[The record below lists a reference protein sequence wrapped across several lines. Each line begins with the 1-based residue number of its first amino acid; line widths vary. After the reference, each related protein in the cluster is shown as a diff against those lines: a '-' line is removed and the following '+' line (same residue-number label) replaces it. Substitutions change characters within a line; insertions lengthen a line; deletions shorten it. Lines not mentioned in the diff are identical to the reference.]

1 VTSAPG
7 DTLRVTPG
15 QLYHGF
21 LYAGARGFGGA
32 MPWAR
37 RMLVEER
44 RWLTPREFTDAFS
57 LCNFLPG
64 PNIVNMSV
72 IVGSRFGG
80 PRGAVAAFTGLLTV
94 PLLVVL
100 TLAALY
106 SRFGQLPA
114 IDAVLRG
121 VGASAGGLVL
131 AAGLKM
137 AEGLPRTVLGFGFMI
152 VAFVAIGLLR
162 WPLMPVLFTLAP
174 LSVAA
179 AWLHR
184 R

>member
-1 VTSAPG
+1 MTAAPG

-15 QLYHGF
+15 ELYRGF
-21 LYAGARGFGGA
+21 LNAGARGFGGT

-44 RWLTPREFTDAFS
+44 RWLTPQEFTDAFG

-72 IVGSRFGG
+72 VVGSRFAGL
-80 PRGAVAAFTGLLTV
+80 RGAVAAFTGLLTV

-106 SRFGQLPA
+106 SRFGHLPA

-137 AEGLPRTVLGFGFMI
+137 AEGLPRTALGFGFMI

-162 WPLMPVLFTLAP
+162 LPLLPVLFTLAP

-179 AWLHR
+179 AWLR
-184 R
+184 RR